1 MIIGA
6 GYIFKTH
13 QIFFTMNGRFLKGV
27 EAPEKLRQKALFPAI
42 SLGSRDNHR
51 LRINLGQHFFR
62 FGVDAYL
69 QENYYQQI
77 YRDIRAQ
84 SDIEFTQY
92 K

>member
-13 QIFFTMNGRFLKGV
+13 QVFFTMNGKFLSIV
-27 EAPEKLRQKALFPAI
+27 DVPDKLRQKALFPAI

-62 FGVDAYL
+62 FDVDNYL
-69 QENYYQQI
+69 HENYYQPI
-77 YRDIRAQ
+77 YKDIISMSKQ
-84 SDIEFTQY
+84 SN